1 MIPGLERSSGEGIG
15 YPLQYF
21 WASLVAQLV
30 ENLSAMWE
38 TWVFL
43 LHMKT
48 FYKLV
53 VLLLQNH
60 LLLMYV
66 YVCVCADVCVCARAR
81 ARILKSSIH
90 VFLFPSLLLEKFQP
104 SRGIRCIFFG
114 CDFVLLIHECFQL

>member
-1 MIPGLERSSGEGIG
+1 MIPGLVRSAGERIG

-66 YVCVCADVCVCARAR
+66 YVCVCADVCVCVCARTR
-81 ARILKSSIH
+81 AYSEEQYSC
-90 VFLFPSLLLEKFQP
+90 FPFSKPAPREISTLQ
-104 SRGIRCIFFG
+104 R
-114 CDFVLLIHECFQL
+114 H